1 MRFDALRNHLSENRF
16 IDRQSFEIRRDLN
29 EWLGWLDHSF
39 DWADNSRVLAFDIS
53 EDLDCLVLFFRA
65 C

>member
-1 MRFDALRNHLSENRF
+1 MRFDALRDHLSENRF

-29 EWLGWLDHSF
+29 EWLGWLDNSF
-39 DWADNSRVLAFDIS
+39 DWADNSRVLAFDVS
-53 EDLDCLVLFFRA
+53 EDLDCLALFVRA

>member
-1 MRFDALRNHLSENRF
+1 MRFDALRNHLSENRS

-39 DWADNSRVLAFDIS
+39 DWADNSRVLAFDVS
-53 EDLDCLVLFFRA
+53 ENLECLGLFVRA